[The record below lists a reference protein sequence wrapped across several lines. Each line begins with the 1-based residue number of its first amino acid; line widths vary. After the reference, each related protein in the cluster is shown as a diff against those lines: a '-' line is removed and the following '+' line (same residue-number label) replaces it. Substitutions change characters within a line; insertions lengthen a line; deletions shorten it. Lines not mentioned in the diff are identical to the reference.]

1 MKPHVLILEDS
12 FIISMDIE
20 NLVTENLKA
29 TPVLARSVRAALKL
43 LPDDIAFAFLDID
56 VVDGESYPVAQKLVD
71 NHIPFIF
78 LSGKNKNLLPDAFSQ
93 TPFLSKP
100 FDAENLLHLTKSL
113 TGAFE

>member
-43 LPDDIAFAFLDID
+43 LPDHIAFAFLDIN
-56 VVDGESYPVAQKLVD
+56 VVDGE
-71 NHIPFIF
+71 IPFIF

-93 TPFLSKP
+93 APFLSKP